1 MPEVTMYTT
10 ATCPYCD
17 LAKRLLAGKG
27 IQANEIKV
35 DAAPDKLRTMI
46 DLTGRRSVPQI
57 FIGATH
63 VGGYDDLSALA
74 RSGQLDKLLASS

>member
-35 DAAPDKLRTMI
+35 DAAPDQLRTMI